1 MKKKCLSTIV
11 AIVLVLSMMLTA
23 CGGGSGNSSEN
34 KDTAGAQTQAAGDTK
49 SEDTQAPDAAGDTA
63 SEDTQAPAS
72 SGEVKTGGVLKIGT
86 GQTPSVIGF
95 TPEINNNSYLQFLR
109 TAFNSLCFYDDEGK
123 LAPEL
128 AESWETD
135 ADAATI
141 TFHLRSG
148 VKFTDG
154 TDFNAEAVKW
164 NLEQYKSVGRT
175 EAADIKSIDCP
186 DENTVVITLEAWRS
200 SALESIGFFVYYMSP
215 TAVEENGGTEW
226 ARFNA
231 VGTGPFILTS
241 FEQGVGIK
249 YEKNPNYWE
258 EGKPYL
264 DGVEYSIISEPTT
277 LENALVA
284 GEIDMISYASIDN
297 LRNLE
302 PSGNFVRETNQNGN
316 GVETTGIIPNSDDE
330 SSPFYDATVRRAMCY
345 AIDADTIVES
355 LGYGYYTRT
364 NQWAAPGAITYNED
378 VEGYPYNPEKAK
390 ELLAEAGYADGFDTV
405 IYAFSGIENWATA
418 IADQLTQVGIR
429 TQVEMIDGTK
439 GSDFMMNGWDGI
451 YWHFASV
458 SPDLGL
464 YMGRHLDPN
473 GAFYAKG
480 IQHPQDCL
488 DLLSAV
494 RVAKDD
500 ETKIA
505 AEMELQKKVYD
516 EYALF
521 GLPLYVTS
529 VNAIKAPYVV
539 DDNYTR
545 YHVATWTPA
554 DCWLDK

>member
-1 MKKKCLSTIV
+1 MKKKRVSLLVSVLLVFSMLLS
-11 AIVLVLSMMLTA
+11 A
-23 CGGGSGNSSEN
+23 CGGGGTSSSGQSS
-34 KDTAGAQTQAAGDTK
+34 AGSEGGDQTEAVSEAAGDST
-49 SEDTQAPDAAGDTA
+49 DASAA
-63 SEDTQAPAS
+63 ST
-72 SGEVKTGGVLKIGT
+72 GEPKEGGVLKIGT
-86 GQTPSVIGF
+86 GQSPTVIGY
-95 TPEINNNSYLQFLR
+95 TPEINNNSFLQFLR
-109 TAFNSLCFYDDEGK
+109 TAFNSLCFYDEEGN

-135 ADAATI
+135 PDAATI

-148 VKFTDG
+148 VKFSDG

-164 NLEQYKSVGRT
+164 NIEQYQSAGRT
-175 EAADIKSIDCP
+175 EVGSVASIDCP
-186 DENTVVITLEAWRS
+186 DENTVVINLEAWSS

-215 TAVEENGGTEW
+215 TAFEENGGADW

-231 VGTGPFILTS
+231 VGTGPFIMKS
-241 FEQGVGIK
+241 FEQGVGVT

-264 DGVEYSIISEPTT
+264 DGVEFSIISEPTT
-277 LENALVA
+277 LENALTA
-284 GEIDMISYASIDN
+284 GEIDLISYASIDN
-297 LRNLE
+297 LKNLE
-302 PSGNFVRETNQNGN
+302 ATGNFVRESNENGM
-316 GVETTGIIPNSDDE
+316 GVETVGVIPNSDDE
-330 SSPFYDATVRRAMCY
+330 SSPFYDAKVRQAFCY
-345 AIDADTIVES
+345 AIDADTIVDS

-378 VEGYPYNPEKAK
+378 VEGYPYNPDKAK

-405 IYAFSGIENWATA
+405 IYAAAGLENWATA

-429 TQVEMIDGTK
+429 TQVEMVDATK
-439 GSDFMMNGWDGI
+439 GNDFMANGWDGI

-488 DLLSAV
+488 DLLEAI
-494 RVAKDD
+494 RTAKDD
-500 ETKIA
+500 ETKVA
-505 AEMELQKKVYD
+505 DELELQKLVYD
-516 EYALF
+516 KYALF
-521 GLPLYVTS
+521 GLPLYV
-529 VNAIKAPYVV
+529 NAIDAIKYPYVM
-539 DDNYTR
+539 DDNFTK
-545 YHVATWTPA
+545 YHCATWTPA

>member
-1 MKKKCLSTIV
+1 MKKKRVSLLVSVLLVFSMLLS
-11 AIVLVLSMMLTA
+11 A
-23 CGGGSGNSSEN
+23 CGGGGTSSSGQSS
-34 KDTAGAQTQAAGDTK
+34 AGSEGGDQTEAVSEAAGDST
-49 SEDTQAPDAAGDTA
+49 DASAA
-63 SEDTQAPAS
+63 ST
-72 SGEVKTGGVLKIGT
+72 GEPKEGGVLKIGT
-86 GQTPSVIGF
+86 GQSPTVIGY
-95 TPEINNNSYLQFLR
+95 TPEINNNSFLQFLR
-109 TAFNSLCFYDDEGK
+109 TAFNSLCFYDEEGN

-135 ADAATI
+135 PDAATI

-148 VKFTDG
+148 VKFSDG

-164 NLEQYKSVGRT
+164 NIEQYQSAGRT
-175 EAADIKSIDCP
+175 EVGSVASIDCP
-186 DENTVVITLEAWRS
+186 DENTVVINLEAWSS

-215 TAVEENGGTEW
+215 TAFEENGGADW

-231 VGTGPFILTS
+231 VGTGPFIMKS
-241 FEQGVGIK
+241 FEQGVGVT

-264 DGVEYSIISEPTT
+264 DGVEFSIISEPTT
-277 LENALVA
+277 LENALTA
-284 GEIDMISYASIDN
+284 GEIDLISYASIDN
-297 LRNLE
+297 LKNLE
-302 PSGNFVRETNQNGN
+302 ATGNFVRESNENGM
-316 GVETTGIIPNSDDE
+316 GVETVGVIPNSDDE
-330 SSPFYDATVRRAMCY
+330 SSPFYDAKVRQAFCY
-345 AIDADTIVES
+345 AIDADTIVDS

-378 VEGYPYNPEKAK
+378 VEGYPYNPDKAK

-405 IYAFSGIENWATA
+405 IYAAAGLENWATA

-429 TQVEMIDGTK
+429 TQVEMVDATK
-439 GSDFMMNGWDGI
+439 GNDFMANGWDGI

-488 DLLSAV
+488 DLLEAI
-494 RVAKDD
+494 RPAKDD
-500 ETKIA
+500 ETKVA
-505 AEMELQKKVYD
+505 DELELQKLVYD
-516 EYALF
+516 KYALF
-521 GLPLYVTS
+521 GLPLYV
-529 VNAIKAPYVV
+529 NAIDAIKYPYVM
-539 DDNYTR
+539 DDNFTK
-545 YHVATWTPA
+545 YHCATWTPA

>member
-1 MKKKCLSTIV
+1 MKKKRVSLLVSVLLVFSMLLS
-11 AIVLVLSMMLTA
+11 A
-23 CGGGSGNSSEN
+23 CGGGGTSSSGQSS
-34 KDTAGAQTQAAGDTK
+34 AGSEGGDQTEAVSEAAGDST
-49 SEDTQAPDAAGDTA
+49 DASAA
-63 SEDTQAPAS
+63 ST
-72 SGEVKTGGVLKIGT
+72 GEPKEGGVLRIGT
-86 GQTPSVIGF
+86 AQSPTVIGY
-95 TPEINNNSYLQFLR
+95 TPEINNNSFLQFLR
-109 TAFNSLCFYDDEGK
+109 TAFNSLCFYDEEGN

-135 ADAATI
+135 PDAATI

-148 VKFTDG
+148 VKFSDG

-164 NLEQYKSVGRT
+164 NIEQYQSAGRT
-175 EAADIKSIDCP
+175 EVASVASIDCP
-186 DENTVVITLEAWRS
+186 DENTVVIQLEAWSS

-215 TAVEENGGTEW
+215 TAFEENGGADW

-231 VGTGPFILTS
+231 VGTGPFIMTS
-241 FEQGVGIK
+241 FEQGVGVT

-264 DGVEYSIISEPTT
+264 DGVEFSIISEPTT
-277 LENALVA
+277 LENALTA
-284 GEIDMISYASIDN
+284 GEIDLLSYASIEN
-297 LRNLE
+297 LQNLE
-302 PSGNFVRETNQNGN
+302 ATGNFVRESNENGM
-316 GVETTGIIPNSDDE
+316 GVESVGVIPNSDDE
-330 SSPFYDATVRRAMCY
+330 SSPFYDARVRQAMCY

-390 ELLAEAGYADGFDTV
+390 ELLAEAGYADGFDTT
-405 IYAFSGIENWATA
+405 IYAIAGIENWATA

-429 TQVEMIDGTK
+429 TQVEMVDATK
-439 GSDFMMNGWDGI
+439 GNDFMANGWDGI

-488 DLLSAV
+488 DLLEAI
-494 RVAKDD
+494 RTAKDD
-500 ETKIA
+500 ETKVA
-505 AEMELQKKVYD
+505 DELELQKLVYD
-516 EYALF
+516 KYALF
-521 GLPLYVTS
+521 GLPLYV
-529 VNAIKAPYVV
+529 NAIDAIKYPYVM
-539 DDNYTR
+539 DDNFTK
-545 YHVATWTPA
+545 YHCATWTPA

>member
-1 MKKKCLSTIV
+1 MKKKRVSLLVSVLLVFSMLLS
-11 AIVLVLSMMLTA
+11 A
-23 CGGGSGNSSEN
+23 CGGGGTSSSGQSSSGSEGG
-34 KDTAGAQTQAAGDTK
+34 DQTEAVSEAAGDST
-49 SEDTQAPDAAGDTA
+49 DASAA
-63 SEDTQAPAS
+63 ST
-72 SGEVKTGGVLKIGT
+72 GEPKEGGVLRIGT
-86 GQTPSVIGF
+86 AQSPTVIGY
-95 TPEINNNSYLQFLR
+95 TPEINNNSFLQFLR
-109 TAFNSLCFYDDEGK
+109 TAFNSLCFYDEEGN

-135 ADAATI
+135 PDAATI

-148 VKFTDG
+148 VKFSDG

-164 NLEQYKSVGRT
+164 NIEQYQSAGRT
-175 EAADIKSIDCP
+175 EVASVASIDCP
-186 DENTVVITLEAWRS
+186 DENTVVIQLEAWSS

-215 TAVEENGGTEW
+215 TAFEENGGADW

-231 VGTGPFILTS
+231 VGTGPFIMTS
-241 FEQGVGIK
+241 FEQGVGVT

-264 DGVEYSIISEPTT
+264 DGVEFSIISEPTT
-277 LENALVA
+277 LENALTA
-284 GEIDMISYASIDN
+284 GEIDLLSYASIEN
-297 LRNLE
+297 LQNLE
-302 PSGNFVRETNQNGN
+302 ATGNFVRESNENGM
-316 GVETTGIIPNSDDE
+316 GVESVGVIPNSDDE
-330 SSPFYDATVRRAMCY
+330 SSPFYDARVRQAMCY

-390 ELLAEAGYADGFDTV
+390 ELLAEAGYADGFDTT
-405 IYAFSGIENWATA
+405 IYAIAGIENWATA

-429 TQVEMIDGTK
+429 TQVEMVDATK
-439 GSDFMMNGWDGI
+439 GNDFMANGWDGI

-488 DLLSAV
+488 DLLEAI
-494 RVAKDD
+494 RTAKDD
-500 ETKIA
+500 ETKVA
-505 AEMELQKKVYD
+505 DELELQKLVYD
-516 EYALF
+516 KYALF
-521 GLPLYVTS
+521 GLPLYV
-529 VNAIKAPYVV
+529 NAIDAIKYPYVM
-539 DDNYTR
+539 DDNFTK
-545 YHVATWTPA
+545 YHCATWTPA

>member
-1 MKKKCLSTIV
+1 MKKKRVSLLVSVLLVFSMLLS
-11 AIVLVLSMMLTA
+11 A
-23 CGGGSGNSSEN
+23 CGGGGTSSSGQSS
-34 KDTAGAQTQAAGDTK
+34 AGSEGGDQTEAVSEAAGDST
-49 SEDTQAPDAAGDTA
+49 DASAA
-63 SEDTQAPAS
+63 ST
-72 SGEVKTGGVLKIGT
+72 GEPKEGGVLKIGT
-86 GQTPSVIGF
+86 GQSPTVIGY
-95 TPEINNNSYLQFLR
+95 TPEINNNSFLQFLR
-109 TAFNSLCFYDDEGK
+109 TAFNSLCFYDEEGN

-135 ADAATI
+135 PDAATI

-148 VKFTDG
+148 VKFSDG

-164 NLEQYKSVGRT
+164 NIEQYQSAGRT
-175 EAADIKSIDCP
+175 EVGSVASIDCP
-186 DENTVVITLEAWRS
+186 DENTVVINLEAWSS

-215 TAVEENGGTEW
+215 TAFEENGGADW

-231 VGTGPFILTS
+231 VGTGPFIMKS
-241 FEQGVGIK
+241 FEQGVGVT

-264 DGVEYSIISEPTT
+264 DGVEFSIISEPTT
-277 LENALVA
+277 LENALTA
-284 GEIDMISYASIDN
+284 GEIDLLSYASIEN
-297 LRNLE
+297 LQNLE
-302 PSGNFVRETNQNGN
+302 ATGNFVRESNENGM
-316 GVETTGIIPNSDDE
+316 GVESVGVIPNSDDE
-330 SSPFYDATVRRAMCY
+330 SSPFYDARVRQAMCY

-390 ELLAEAGYADGFDTV
+390 ELLAEAGYADGFDTT
-405 IYAFSGIENWATA
+405 IYAIAGIENWATA

-429 TQVEMIDGTK
+429 TQVEMVDATK
-439 GSDFMMNGWDGI
+439 GNDFMANGWDGI

-488 DLLSAV
+488 DLLEAI
-494 RVAKDD
+494 RTAKDD
-500 ETKIA
+500 ETKVA
-505 AEMELQKKVYD
+505 DELELQKLVYD
-516 EYALF
+516 KYALF
-521 GLPLYVTS
+521 GLPLYV
-529 VNAIKAPYVV
+529 NAIDAIKYPYVM
-539 DDNYTR
+539 DDNFTK
-545 YHVATWTPA
+545 YHCATWTPA

>member
-1 MKKKCLSTIV
+1 MKKKRVSLLVSVLLVFSMLLS
-11 AIVLVLSMMLTA
+11 A
-23 CGGGSGNSSEN
+23 CGGGGTSSSGQSS
-34 KDTAGAQTQAAGDTK
+34 AGSEGGDQTEAVSEAAGDST
-49 SEDTQAPDAAGDTA
+49 DASAA
-63 SEDTQAPAS
+63 ST
-72 SGEVKTGGVLKIGT
+72 GEPKEGGVLKIGT
-86 GQTPSVIGF
+86 GQSPTVIGY
-95 TPEINNNSYLQFLR
+95 TPEINNNSFLQFLR
-109 TAFNSLCFYDDEGK
+109 TAFNSLCFYDEEGN

-135 ADAATI
+135 PDAATI

-148 VKFTDG
+148 VKFSDG

-164 NLEQYKSVGRT
+164 NIEQYQSAGRT
-175 EAADIKSIDCP
+175 EVGSVASIDCP
-186 DENTVVITLEAWRS
+186 DENTVVINLEAWSS

-215 TAVEENGGTEW
+215 TAFEENGGADW

-231 VGTGPFILTS
+231 VGTGPFIMKS
-241 FEQGVGIK
+241 FEQGVGVT

-264 DGVEYSIISEPTT
+264 DGVEFSIISEPTT
-277 LENALVA
+277 LENALTA
-284 GEIDMISYASIDN
+284 GEIDLLSYASIEN
-297 LRNLE
+297 LQNLE
-302 PSGNFVRETNQNGN
+302 ATGNFVRESNENGM
-316 GVETTGIIPNSDDE
+316 GVESVGVIPNSDDE
-330 SSPFYDATVRRAMCY
+330 SSPFYDARVRQAMCY

-390 ELLAEAGYADGFDTV
+390 ELLAEAGYADGFDTT
-405 IYAFSGIENWATA
+405 IYAIAGIENWATA

-429 TQVEMIDGTK
+429 TQVEMVDATK
-439 GSDFMMNGWDGI
+439 GNDFMANGWDGI

-488 DLLSAV
+488 DLLEAI
-494 RVAKDD
+494 RTAKDD
-500 ETKIA
+500 ETKVA
-505 AEMELQKKVYD
+505 DELELQKLVYD
-516 EYALF
+516 KYALF
-521 GLPLYVTS
+521 GLPLYVS
-529 VNAIKAPYVV
+529 AIDAIKYPYVM
-539 DDNYTR
+539 DDNFTK
-545 YHVATWTPA
+545 YHCATWTPA